1 MGLCVAPRA
10 RGGAPDQLGGPG
22 PGLEGA
28 GAEEGGR
35 GGGRK
40 PEAAAAPAPETWQA
54 LRVHPRDS
62 LIWGGVAFSAWLNLQ
77 LCLRHQEGTD
87 FPNHRHPSRFRG
99 WGGRCSPALLGSS
112 GVGGGAFR
120 GILARLGATTGAR
133 PGLGS
138 AEPRRPLPVRAASG
152 EARASLGAS
161 SSRRPGLGAP
171 DHRRRVLIPGPLP
184 RCRPT
189 PPNASCPSRSLPR
202 TKEPLSPLSALGN
215 LILTFLMIFPT
226 GQS

>member
-1 MGLCVAPRA
+1 VAPRA

-99 WGGRCSPALLGSS
+99 WGGEVLTRPPRLFGCGWRGVSGDPGTSWCDHWCTPWPGICRAPAPPAGPRCLWGGPGQPRSIVLQASGSRSARPPPPSPDPGSS
-112 GVGGGAFR
+112 
-120 GILARLGATTGAR
+120 
-133 PGLGS
+133 S
-138 AEPRRPLPVRAASG
+138 
-152 EARASLGAS
+152 SL
-161 SSRRPGLGAP
+161 
-171 DHRRRVLIPGPLP
+171 
-184 RCRPT
+184 
-189 PPNASCPSRSLPR
+189 PPNAP
-202 TKEPLSPLSALGN
+202 
-215 LILTFLMIFPT
+215 
-226 GQS
+226 